1 MSKNEKPKGPAFFF
15 RFYTRAMH
23 EQAKKVA
30 EKEHRGYLT
39 HYLHHL
45 LAQDIERRKAP
56 NP

>member
-1 MSKNEKPKGPAFFF
+1 MSKNDKPKGPAFFF
-15 RFYTRAMH
+15 RFYTKSMR

-45 LAQDIERRKAP
+45 LAQDIERRKTTKP
-56 NP
+56 